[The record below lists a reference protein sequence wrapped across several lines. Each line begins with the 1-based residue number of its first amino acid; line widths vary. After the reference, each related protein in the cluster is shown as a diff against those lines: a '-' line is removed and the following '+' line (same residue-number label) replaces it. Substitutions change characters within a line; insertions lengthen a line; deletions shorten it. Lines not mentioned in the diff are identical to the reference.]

1 MTLILGIILPTV
13 AQKIPAYVPTN
24 GLVGWW
30 PFNGNANDESGN
42 NNNGTVNG
50 ATLTTDRN
58 GIVNSAYSFDGV
70 DDFINILNN
79 NSICPTSSISL
90 CCWIKSRST
99 ANFDRIINKSHNVA
113 QNYATYQ
120 LLTRNASMNT
130 TPGFTLR
137 FGTGISGSSNDYSY
151 SGDKIGKVYFDNW
164 QFIVG
169 TWDGLTMKFYQNG
182 NLISTIPRTGSL
194 HYTNGDL
201 QFGKGTGGTGLQQFY
216 KGEIDDISIYNRA
229 LSDQEIKQ
237 LYEGCSKE
245 TAMSSSFNSV
255 VYTTNGSVNL
265 SANPTGG
272 IFKGDAVTNNAFD
285 PTKGKLG
292 KNQVKYNFKN
302 SSGCSDSTNF
312 AMILVDTVGNK
323 CSTYDTLKIKV
334 KLTTGINK
342 DQYTNVTV
350 YPNPTSD
357 ILVIVTPDEKILSG
371 YKYRI
376 LDIQGKEVY
385 NASISTAKTEI
396 DINKLGSKGVYILHI
411 VDANGT
417 SIENKKIVLE

>member
-50 ATLTTDRN
+50 AKLTADRN

-70 DDFINILNN
+70 DDYIESKNAINLTGNLPRTISLWFNINTYINGWSNIINFGQPCPNN
-79 NSICPTSSISL
+79 NTSNSLMIEGSTEKNTRLIFKANGTNDDFSYTPISDKIWYNFVWSFDGVKSKIYLNSINYTN
-90 CCWIKSRST
+90 
-99 ANFDRIINKSHNVA
+99 ANK
-113 QNYATYQ
+113 T
-120 LLTRNASMNT
+120 LNT
-130 TPGFTLR
+130 TLTTL
-137 FGTGISGSSNDYSY
+137 
-151 SGDKIGKVYFDNW
+151 KIGFDYTSLNCSS
-164 QFIVG
+164 FHYIFN
-169 TWDGLTMKFYQNG
+169 KAFNG
-182 NLISTIPRTGSL
+182 S
-194 HYTNGDL
+194 
-201 QFGKGTGGTGLQQFY
+201 
-216 KGEIDDISIYNRA
+216 IDDIAIYNRA
-229 LSDQEIKQ
+229 LTQEEITN
-237 LYEGCSKE
+237 LYKGCSKE
-245 TAMSSSFNSV
+245 TATSSSFNSV
-255 VYTTNGSVNL
+255 VYTTNGRVNL